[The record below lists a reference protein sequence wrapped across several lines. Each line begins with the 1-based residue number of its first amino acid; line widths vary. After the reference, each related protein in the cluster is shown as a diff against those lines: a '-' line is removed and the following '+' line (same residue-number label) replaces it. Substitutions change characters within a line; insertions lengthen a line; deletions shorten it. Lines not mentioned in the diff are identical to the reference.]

1 MGLEPEL
8 GVNSLHVMILG
19 QQEPEIGRPLQG
31 REEGQTK
38 FYQAVWGYRWHM
50 LPGVRKDSLS
60 DQLGKEVGVSVR
72 LGGVWDAGSG

>member
-1 MGLEPEL
+1 
-8 GVNSLHVMILG
+8 
-19 QQEPEIGRPLQG
+19 
-31 REEGQTK
+31 
-38 FYQAVWGYRWHM
+38 M